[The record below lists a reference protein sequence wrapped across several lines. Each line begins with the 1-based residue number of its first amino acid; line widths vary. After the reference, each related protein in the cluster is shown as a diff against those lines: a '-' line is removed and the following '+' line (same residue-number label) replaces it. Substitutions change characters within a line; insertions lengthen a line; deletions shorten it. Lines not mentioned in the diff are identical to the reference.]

1 MFAVAMALWGHA
13 NPKGASIFPSAESV
27 GTLIGASRKS
37 VEKYRTALVE
47 LRMIELVSQ
56 GKGTGDSSRY
66 LLRDPGEW
74 RTVAAEFE
82 AAMAAVPVPA
92 TPEPETLASPE
103 PEPEPEEERV
113 RVALRGAPN
122 RASGCAQQEGADA
135 GPHRVGARDRV
146 RRRAE
151 PSVLHSRH
159 GVSTQGEPMTV
170 PLGWAWSEP

>member
-122 RASGCAQQEGADA
+122 RKVLTQVRTEWARAIESDA
-135 GPHRVGARDRV
+135 
-146 RRRAE
+146 
-151 PSVLHSRH
+151 VLNHLYCTLATEFQRK
-159 GVSTQGEPMTV
+159 ENR
-170 PLGWAWSEP
+170 